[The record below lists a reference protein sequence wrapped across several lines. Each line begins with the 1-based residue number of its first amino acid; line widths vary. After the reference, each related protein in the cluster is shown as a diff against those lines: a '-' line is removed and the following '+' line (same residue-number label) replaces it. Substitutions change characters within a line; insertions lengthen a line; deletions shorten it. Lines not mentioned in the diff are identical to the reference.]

1 MLDAAHEMEH
11 MAQAEA
17 RKRRTEIEEFEHQK
31 AYQQCRNRLN
41 YLRGQIRSLGIQ
53 ESLVRHLDQ
62 TAALRAERR
71 TLETTQADLTAEL
84 ATLDEARKAASVAL
98 LLAQHACNDLATEAT
113 TALRTM
119 RAALRE
125 ARDALSAKESL
136 DYEEQAAAAQQALAA
151 IIGTDEAQALAD
163 DPQGRPAWMRG

>member
-84 ATLDEARKAASVAL
+84 AKVGVASAAMALGNLPAGIGGFTDSVKAKGSTCASPCV
-98 LLAQHACNDLATEAT
+98 
-113 TALRTM
+113 
-119 RAALRE
+119 
-125 ARDALSAKESL
+125 
-136 DYEEQAAAAQQALAA
+136 
-151 IIGTDEAQALAD
+151 
-163 DPQGRPAWMRG
+163 